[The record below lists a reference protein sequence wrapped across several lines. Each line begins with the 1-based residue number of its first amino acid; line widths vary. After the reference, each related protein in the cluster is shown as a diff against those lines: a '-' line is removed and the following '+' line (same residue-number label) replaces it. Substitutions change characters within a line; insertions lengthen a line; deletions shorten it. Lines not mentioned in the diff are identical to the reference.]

1 MFINRKAELGILSQL
16 YRTDRAELFVLYG
29 RRRVG
34 KTELLRA
41 FCQDNPHLFFIATLS
56 ADAEQLAA
64 FSQQVW
70 AYTHIETH
78 PGFSFPSWD
87 AAFRALADL
96 PGKPIVVLDEF
107 TYLISGNKA
116 IPSILQKVW
125 DEQLKNTKIKMV
137 LCGSYIGMME
147 TEVLGYRAPLYGRRT
162 QSTLLLPLD
171 LPSTA
176 LFFPEYS
183 ADEQFLAWAI
193 LGGMPYYLRTFN
205 DQADIFSN
213 IREHILDAQRAELF
227 SEPRL
232 LLMEELREPR
242 NYFSILRAIAQGNT
256 RLNEIAQAS
265 GVGGVTTAARYLDL
279 LQQMRIVTRRVPATE
294 SQPQK
299 SKRGMYQIDDH
310 FLRFWFRYVHPN
322 QGSLDLGLT
331 DAILDQRIR
340 PDLDNFVATGFEEA
354 SRQLVARMARQ
365 GTLPFLPENI
375 GAWWERDAEIDVLAI
390 SHTEKKGLVGEC
402 KWSTRPVGANVLDEL
417 KRKAGMILRS
427 GEIEHLYYA
436 LFSRSGFTPALES
449 QAQGDGVML
458 FSVDQIV
465 GDNGDQVSFSPTG
478 R

>member
-1 MFINRKAELGILSQL
+1 MFINRKAELGILSHL
-16 YRTDRAELFVLYG
+16 YGTDRAELFVLYG

-34 KTELLRA
+34 KTGLLRA
-41 FCQDNPHLFFIATLS
+41 FCQDKPHLFFIATLS

-70 AYTHIETH
+70 AYTHTETH

-125 DEQLKNTKIKMV
+125 DEQLKNTKIKLV

-176 LFFPEYS
+176 LFFPGYS

-205 DQADIFSN
+205 DQVDIFSN

-265 GVGGVTTAARYLDL
+265 GVGGATTAARYLDL

-294 SQPQK
+294 LQPQK

-340 PDLDNFVATGFEEA
+340 PDLDNFVAIGFEEA

-417 KRKAGMILRS
+417 KRKAGAILRS

-436 LFSRSGFTPALES
+436 LFSRSGFTPALAS

-465 GDNGDQVSFSPTG
+465 GDNGG
-478 R
+478 